1 MFVNFGVCIM
11 IEAYTPVIVQER
23 LLYVYDPKALHSI
36 MVKDQ
41 HVYEKPSWLTTY
53 VMSHA

>member
-1 MFVNFGVCIM
+1 MYVHFRDCIL
-11 IEAYTPVIVQER
+11 IKADTPVIVQER

-41 HVYEKPSWLTTY
+41 HVYEKPSWLTTC
-53 VMSHA
+53 VMSHP